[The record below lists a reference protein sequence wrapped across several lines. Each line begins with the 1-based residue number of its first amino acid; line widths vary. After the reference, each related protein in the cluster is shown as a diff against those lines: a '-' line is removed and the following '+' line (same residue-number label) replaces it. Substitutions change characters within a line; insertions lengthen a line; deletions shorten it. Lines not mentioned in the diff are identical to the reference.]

1 MFKKVLV
8 AEDMD
13 SISEG
18 LNSTLQSMGI
28 TNIHHAKYC
37 DDAFLKIKKAKQD
50 QEPFDLLISDLSFVE
65 DHRKQQLTSG
75 DDLAVAV
82 KKELP
87 KLKTIIFSIEDRKQ
101 RIKNLINKVGV
112 NAFVCKG
119 RNGLTELTKAVEV
132 VYNNKS
138 FISKEIANKINNKEI
153 FEITDYD
160 IKILKYLSKGYNHN
174 EISEIFKT
182 KNIKPFSLSTLE
194 KRINKLKTYFKAKN
208 SIHLIAK
215 TKDSGLI

>member
-8 AEDMD
+8 AEDIE

-18 LNSTLQSMGI
+18 LNTALQGMGI
-28 TNIHHAKYC
+28 KDIHHVKYC
-37 DDAFLKIKKAKQD
+37 DDAFLKIKKAENEQV
-50 QEPFDLLISDLSFVE
+50 PFDLLICDLSFAE
-65 DHRKQQLTSG
+65 NYRKQELSSG
-75 DDLAVAV
+75 VDLAIAV
-82 KKELP
+82 KKEQP
-87 KLKTIIFSIEDRKQ
+87 KLKIIIFSIEDRKQ
-101 RIKNLINKVGV
+101 QIKNLINKVGV
-112 NAFVCKG
+112 NAFVSKG
-119 RNGLTELTKAVEV
+119 RNGLTELSTAIKF
-132 VYNNKS
+132 VYNDKL
-138 FISKEIANKINNKEI
+138 FISEEIANKINNKAI

-215 TKDSGLI
+215 TKDSGII